1 MDTTTSSGHYFQW
14 TRQAASARRPRRS
27 CPLSSRRLRRLTDR
41 TLAALRPPFRSA
53 SPTSPPT
60 SSRSPSTPSPRAVA
74 TTRRAMTTTLRILR
88 TTCNRQCCSSVLYM
102 HRATWV
108 RRRVA
113 FRSVAPNKRYNMR
126 NDRQRTGQPTY
137 TPQKRLPTGRVQ
149 VCPLTPVTRALRQGF
164 RNRLPH
170 ARRSVIPQ
178 VWLSR
183 FQRRALGNK
192 SQ

>member
-74 TTRRAMTTTLRILR
+74 TRRAMTTTLRILR

-183 FQRRALGNK
+183 FQRRALGSK